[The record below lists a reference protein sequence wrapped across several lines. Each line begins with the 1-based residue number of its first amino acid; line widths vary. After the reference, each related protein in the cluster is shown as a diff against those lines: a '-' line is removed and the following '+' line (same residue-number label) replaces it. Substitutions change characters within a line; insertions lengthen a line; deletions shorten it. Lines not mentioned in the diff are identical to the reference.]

1 MNNYMAQSSSNS
13 APLSEKVDPHTGVP
27 YFWSRP
33 SAAPPNNWKKWL
45 DRFHLA
51 ASLKEGCDTRLLMQ
65 DPTETVPEPEPKPEP
80 EVTNETV
87 EDAAARV
94 QRNMAAKRKWT
105 MINEESKRK
114 GPRLAHNV
122 FYFEALTKVR
132 ARLYMALGEEG
143 INRFHQKHPRLEV
156 HETSLRKFV
165 EKLEATFKAEEN
177 VIYERF
183 LLFSR
188 FQKQSETLEAFHAAL
203 TEQAAKCEL
212 QTLESELVR
221 DLFIAKMNI
230 KTTELSELKST

>member
-1 MNNYMAQSSSNS
+1 MAQSSSNS

-143 INRFHQKHPRLEV
+143 ISRFHQKHPRLEI
-156 HETSLRKFV
+156 HETSLRELV

-183 LLFSR
+183 VLFSR
-188 FQKQSETLEAFHAAL
+188 TQKQNETLEAIHAAL
-203 TEQAAKCEL
+203 TDQAAKCEL

-221 DLFIAKMNI
+221 DLFIARMNI
-230 KTTELSELKST
+230 KLTELSELQKSI